1 MVAGVGA
8 CLCLPRALDDGA
20 GLDDAVELEAA
31 VLVDGR
37 HDVDAGAERLD
48 VVYMGRVQ
56 LHASRADRNGFGGRV
71 LAVQC
76 RCHVG
81 GRSHIHGRRGGRDE
95 WSRARWWE

>member
-1 MVAGVGA
+1 
-8 CLCLPRALDDGA
+8 
-20 GLDDAVELEAA
+20 
-31 VLVDGR
+31 
-37 HDVDAGAERLD
+37 
-48 VVYMGRVQ
+48 VYMGRVQ
-56 LHASRADRNGFGGRV
+56 LHAGRADRNGFGWRV